1 MLYSPTVRHRR
12 PLGGL
17 CGVVLVLVSV
27 LPAGADSGMR
37 TVTDSKGRV
46 TISVP
51 ADWDV
56 FSLGANVLAG
66 KMRKDVPE
74 DLFSMIVAMAPRP
87 PEHLPALTVVTIKL
101 PGEIS
106 GRALTSAALGATPTK
121 KMSDLGY
128 NVVQEGSTTIAGHQA
143 YFMYATKTLASTDML
158 VTAGHLPPGQSVYL
172 VFALFGEGGLGIFAT
187 GYTVNEPTR
196 VRTDFATISRILE
209 TVRFT
214 GKPSAQPSPLP
225 RIVVSTPAGASN

>member
-1 MLYSPTVRHRR
+1 MRHRR
-12 PLGGL
+12 PLGGI

-51 ADWDV
+51 VDWDV

-143 YFMYATKTLASTDML
+143 YFMYATKMLASSDVL
-158 VTAGHLPPGQSVYL
+158 VTAGHLPPGQSVYM
-172 VFALFGEGGLGIFAT
+172 VFALFGEGGIGIFAT
-187 GYTVNEPTR
+187 GYTVNDPAR

-214 GKPSAQPSPLP
+214 GKPSAQPSPPP
-225 RIVVSTPAGASN
+225 RVGVSTPAGASN